1 MVRRCYRKS
10 CRLSDF
16 RGIVHPFCG
25 WIDSRIQNRY
35 YNGGGI
41 YIIFVIDHAETTA
54 CLGWV
59 LYIFQTISVNKIYF
73 FKIIRCLVRIC
84 NHICV
89 CNVYG
94 KGAVYSSYRNL
105 DICSD
110 LSTAGIKRIIK
121 QISENDSQV
130 IIIDRNS
137 GFVKFQIGVQSDTC
151 LLYTS
156 PSPRD

>member
-1 MVRRCYRKS
+1 MQPLSLRQMVRRCYRKS

-41 YIIFVIDHAETTA
+41 YIIFMMDYAEATA

-59 LYIFQTISVNKIYF
+59 LYIFQTISVNKINF
-73 FKIIRCLVRIC
+73 VKIIRWFLGIC

-94 KGAVYSSYRNL
+94 KGTIYSSYCYLNL
-105 DICSD
+105 CSN
-110 LSTAGIKRIIK
+110 LPVAGIKCIIQ
-121 QISENDSQV
+121 QISKN
-130 IIIDRNS
+130 NS
-137 GFVKFQIGVQSDTC
+137 
-151 LLYTS
+151 
-156 PSPRD
+156 